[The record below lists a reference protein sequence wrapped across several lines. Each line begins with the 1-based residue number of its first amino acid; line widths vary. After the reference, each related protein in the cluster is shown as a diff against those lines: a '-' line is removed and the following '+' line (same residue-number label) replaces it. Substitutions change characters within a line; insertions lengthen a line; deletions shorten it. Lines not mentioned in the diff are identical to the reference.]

1 MKKSKRKTKKNPHER
16 TDIWGCVW
24 NVSYSHSSGLCAC
37 SLESFE
43 PDSQP
48 FVRQQCDPTFY
59 SPKGQILFALSV
71 ATEKPLEKKLC
82 MLVGNTDLCHTCRKG
97 KKCYIIWSTIAEMCW
112 FQQIFWNGDVGCLL
126 KHVSIR
132 CDGAVSVC
140 FTLPKTFSST
150 PSLTITW
157 PPPDFGHRFRSLAP
171 HTHTPLCNCLAL
183 ICVWCLTYR
192 QIWLWI
198 YTQRSSGEC
207 RRPVTG
213 KLERLQRH
221 PQWRTYLGRPMSQS
235 DLYSVYIV
243 TLSLYTYRYSNPNPI
258 YI

>member
-1 MKKSKRKTKKNPHER
+1 MHCFAEAFTGTVAHEEKQKEDKKKPSWAHTH
-16 TDIWGCVW
+16 IWGCVW

-82 MLVGNTDLCHTCRKG
+82 ILVGNTDLCHTCRKG
-97 KKCYIIWSTIAEMCW
+97 KKCYIIWSTIAEMWW
-112 FQQIFWNGDVGCLL
+112 FQRIFWNGDVGCLL

-171 HTHTPLCNCLAL
+171 HTHTHPCAT
-183 ICVWCLTYR
+183 V
-192 QIWLWI
+192 WLWSVFDVWHTDRYGSG
-198 YTQRSSGEC
+198 YTHKGLRGSAGVQLL
-207 RRPVTG
+207 V
-213 KLERLQRH
+213 
-221 PQWRTYLGRPMSQS
+221 
-235 DLYSVYIV
+235 
-243 TLSLYTYRYSNPNPI
+243 N
-258 YI
+258 